1 MIGEE
6 RQLMD
11 SWKAILVIAA
21 KDVAQRSRDRSAF
34 IMGLVGPL
42 ALALIMGA
50 TVGGG
55 DDPAAFELGLAVE
68 DVGAAA
74 DGFGEVLAGLEENGI
89 VSMTTARD
97 LADLERLV
105 DDGQVAAGFHLTEG
119 FSDAIQSAQSSTITV
134 VGDPGS
140 PVATDVAEAIA
151 RGFAAEVDYVSLA
164 TTSVMTVEGRTEDAG
179 RIAELTS
186 AALAQPTP
194 IELVPIQ
201 SEGRGQDL
209 STYYAVS
216 LSVFF
221 LFFTVQ
227 FGVLSLLEE
236 REGGTLDRLL
246 MAPIARSAVLI
257 GKMTSSLLV
266 GVLSMVVLV
275 AATTVIGGAEWGNPV
290 AVGVL
295 ILVGVMVAI
304 AVAALVAGL
313 ARTSEQAVA
322 FASAAALVFG
332 LLGGT
337 FFPVS
342 RADGLLSTVSLLS
355 PHRWL
360 LEGFRDVSYGAG
372 VGDLGATL
380 LVLVGFIVVIG
391 GIGLVATAQRLVRS

>member
-1 MIGEE
+1 MA
-6 RQLMD
+6 
-11 SWKAILVIAA
+11 SWMAILVIAA
-21 KDVAQRSRDRSAF
+21 KDIAQRSRDRSAL

-42 ALALIMGA
+42 ALALIMGG
-50 TVGGG
+50 TVGGA
-55 DDPAAFELGLAVE
+55 DDPAPFELGLAVQ
-68 DVGAAA
+68 DNGSVA
-74 DGFGEVLAGLEENGI
+74 DGFAEVLADLEGERI
-89 VSMTTARD
+89 VEMTRARD

-105 DDGQVAAGFHLTEG
+105 DDGQVAAGFHIAEG
-119 FSDAIQSAQSSTITV
+119 FSDAIQSARPSTITV

-151 RGFAAEVDYVSLA
+151 GAFAADVDYVSLA
-164 TTSVMTVEGRTEDAG
+164 TTSVLTAEGSAG
-179 RIAELTS
+179 EPDRVAELTS

-201 SEGRGQDL
+201 SAGRGQDL

-236 REGGTLDRLL
+236 REGGTLERLL
-246 MAPIARSAVLI
+246 MAPIATSAVLV
-257 GKMTSSLLV
+257 GKMMSSLLV

-275 AATTVIGGAEWGNPV
+275 AATTLIGGAEWGNPV

-295 ILVGVMVAI
+295 IVVGVMVAI
-304 AVAALVAGL
+304 AVAALVAAL
-313 ARTSEQAVA
+313 ARTAEQAVA
-322 FASAAALVFG
+322 FASAAALIFG

-342 RADGLLSTVSLLS
+342 RADGLLASVSLLS

-372 VGDLGATL
+372 VGDLASTL
-380 LVLVGFIVVIG
+380 AVLIGFTIVVG
-391 GIGLVATAQRLVRS
+391 GIGLVATSRRLVRS

>member
-1 MIGEE
+1 MA
-6 RQLMD
+6 
-11 SWKAILVIAA
+11 SWQAILVIAA
-21 KDVAQRSRDRSAF
+21 KDIAQRSRDRSAF

-42 ALALIMGA
+42 ALALIMGG
-50 TVGGG
+50 TVGGA

-68 DVGAAA
+68 DDGSAA
-74 DGFGEVLAGLEENGI
+74 DGFGAVLAELEGDGVVE
-89 VSMTTARD
+89 MTAARD
-97 LADLERLV
+97 LAHLERLV
-105 DDGQVAAGFHLTEG
+105 DDGQVAAGFHIAAG
-119 FSDAIQSAQSSTITV
+119 FGDDIESARPSTITV

-151 RGFAAEVDYVSLA
+151 REFAADVDYVALA
-164 TTSVMTVEGRTEDAG
+164 TTTVLTVEGRAG
-179 RIAELTS
+179 EADRIGELTS

-194 IELVPIQ
+194 IELVSIQ

-236 REGGTLDRLL
+236 REGGTLDRIL
-246 MAPIARSAVLI
+246 MAPIARPAVLV
-257 GKMTSSLLV
+257 GKMMSSLLV
-266 GVLSMVVLV
+266 GVASMIVLV
-275 AATTVIGGAEWGNPV
+275 TATTLIGGAEWGDPV

-295 ILVGVMVAI
+295 ILVGVSVAI
-304 AVAALVAGL
+304 AVAALVAAV

-322 FASAAALVFG
+322 FATAAALVFG

-342 RADGLLSTVSLLS
+342 RSDGVLAAVSLVS

-372 VGDLGATL
+372 VGELASTLAVLIGFTVVVGGVGLLGTSR
-380 LVLVGFIVVIG
+380 G
-391 GIGLVATAQRLVRS
+391 LVRS

>member
-1 MIGEE
+1 MT
-6 RQLMD
+6 
-11 SWKAILVIAA
+11 SWTAILVIAA

-42 ALALIMGA
+42 ALALIMGG
-50 TVGGG
+50 TVGGA
-55 DDPAAFELGLAVE
+55 DDPAPFELGLAVE
-68 DVGAAA
+68 DDGLAA
-74 DGFGEVLAGLEENGI
+74 DGFGDVLADLEEDRI
-89 VSMTTARD
+89 VEMTTARD

-105 DDGQVAAGFHLTEG
+105 DDGQVAAGFYLAAG
-119 FSDAIQSAQSSTITV
+119 FSDEIQSARSSTITV

-151 RGFAAEVDYVSLA
+151 RTFAADVDYVSLA
-164 TTSVMTVEGRTEDAG
+164 TTSVLTVEGSAEDAG
-179 RIAELTS
+179 RVAELTS
-186 AALAQPTP
+186 AALVQPAP
-194 IELVPIQ
+194 IELVSIQ
-201 SEGRGQDL
+201 SEARGQDL

-236 REGGTLDRLL
+236 REGGTLDRIL

-257 GKMTSSLLV
+257 GKMMSSLLV
-266 GVLSMVVLV
+266 GVLSMIVLV
-275 AATTVIGGAEWGNPV
+275 VATSLIGGAEWGSPV

-295 ILVGVMVAI
+295 IVVGVTVAI
-304 AVAALVAGL
+304 AVAALVAAL
-313 ARTSEQAVA
+313 ARTAEQAVA
-322 FASAAALVFG
+322 FATAAALVFG

-342 RADGLLSTVSLLS
+342 RDDGLLGTVSLLS

-372 VGDLGATL
+372 VADLASTL
-380 LVLVGFIVVIG
+380 VVLIGFTVVVGS
-391 GIGLVATAQRLVRS
+391 IGLVATARRLVRS

>member
-1 MIGEE
+1 MA
-6 RQLMD
+6 
-11 SWKAILVIAA
+11 SWNAILVIAA

-42 ALALIMGA
+42 VLALIMGG
-50 TVGGG
+50 TVGGA
-55 DDPAAFELGLAVE
+55 DDPAPFELGLAVE
-68 DVGAAA
+68 DKGSVASGFDEILA
-74 DGFGEVLAGLEENGI
+74 DLEEERVVEI
-89 VSMTTARD
+89 TVARD
-97 LADLERLV
+97 RAELERLV
-105 DDGQVAAGFHLTEG
+105 DDGQVAAGFHIAGG
-119 FSDAIQSAQSSTITV
+119 FSDAIQSARSSKITV

-151 RGFAAEVDYVSLA
+151 RAFATEVDYVSLA
-164 TTSVMTVEGRTEDAG
+164 TTSVLTVEGRADDPV
-179 RIAELTS
+179 RVAELTS

-201 SEGRGQDL
+201 TDGRGQDL

-236 REGGTLDRLL
+236 REGGTLDRIL
-246 MAPIARSAVLI
+246 MAPIATSAVVI
-257 GKMTSSLLV
+257 GKLMSSLLV
-266 GVLSMVVLV
+266 GVLSMIVLV
-275 AATTVIGGAEWGNPV
+275 AATTLIGGAEWGDPV
-290 AVGVL
+290 AVGLL
-295 ILVGVMVAI
+295 IVVGVTVAI
-304 AVAALVAGL
+304 AVAALVAAF
-313 ARTSEQAVA
+313 ARTAEQAVA

-342 RADGLLSTVSLLS
+342 RADGLLASVSLLS

-372 VGDLGATL
+372 VSDLASTL
-380 LVLVGFIVVIG
+380 MVLISFTVVVG
-391 GIGLVATAQRLVRS
+391 GIGLVVTARRLVRS